1 MTSTHDTAYA
11 LGDAIGW
18 HRCDYH
24 RDQYGEIDG
33 ITDGTHTMYITVTD
47 GDCMWE
53 LYETDSDGQSDMLGS
68 GHCPEE
74 RATVVLI
81 RMWHDAM
88 I

>member
-1 MTSTHDTAYA
+1 MLPT
-11 LGDAIGW
+11 DAITTIT
-18 HRCDYH
+18 DYLTDWGATH
-24 RDQYGEIDG
+24 TVTDNTVT

-68 GHCPEE
+68 GHCPDE
-74 RATVVLI
+74 RAASVLI
-81 RMWHDAM
+81 RMRHDAM